1 MKRRLLM
8 VLCTLLAVP
17 VGVQAQTAHAS
28 SAAPPATAATTTV
41 PAPGLPLLP
50 NVNDQAFK
58 QVEENAAPL
67 SPAQIEMLRRLVDGA
82 ERAAATPPRI
92 TPKPVSTA
100 VTANLAPG
108 KQPPVVRLFDGYVT
122 SILFIDAAGEL
133 LPIVSADLMK
143 GEFKAF
149 PIDKGSN
156 VLKLIP
162 ATPYATGNISV
173 TLSGVSAPVVL
184 TLVSGQRDVDYRVDV
199 RVTGGNV
206 SARLATKGDDWP
218 QTNPTMLEFLS
229 GLIPDGARALVTD
242 NPDVQVWALNGSYY
256 VRTALSLLSPA
267 YTNPGKS
274 SDGTSFYQ
282 IPPTPVLVVSA
293 AGVLKHVNV
302 ETP

>member
-1 MKRRLLM
+1 MKRYLLPL
-8 VLCTLLAVP
+8 VCTLLAVSGS
-17 VGVQAQTAHAS
+17 VRAQTTSTAAAAHA
-28 SAAPPATAATTTV
+28 PATAATV

-50 NVNDQAFK
+50 DINAQAFK
-58 QVEENAAPL
+58 QIEENAAPL
-67 SPAQIEMLRRLVDGA
+67 SPGQIEVLRRLVDSA
-82 ERAAATPPRI
+82 ERAAATEPRV

-122 SILFIDAAGEL
+122 SILFIDAVGDP

-149 PIDKGSN
+149 AIDKGSN
-156 VLKLIP
+156 VLKLLP
-162 ATPYATGNISV
+162 ASPYATGNISV
-173 TLSGVSAPVVL
+173 TLAGVSAPVVL
-184 TLVSGQRDVDYRVDV
+184 TLISGQREVDYRVDV

-206 SARLATKGDDWP
+206 SARLATKGDNWP

-242 NPDVQVWALNGSYY
+242 SPDVQVWSLNGSYY